1 MKKNFFFLSSYPH
14 SAPGN
19 RLNVFCQFRMLQSVG
34 SPPPLGEG
42 ARDGCGRQPLR
53 SGRAGGESPLIRPDL
68 QGLPPAP
75 IPVRPPPRG
84 RAPNR
89 LGQSNISIFRAG
101 NLGHAAQEPLHSKLK
116 EDI

>member
-53 SGRAGGESPLIRPDL
+53 SGRADGEADTAQITQSVSDTALPSCEGGTPEQASPLEGRGGEADPGGSPPQR
-68 QGLPPAP
+68 
-75 IPVRPPPRG
+75 
-84 RAPNR
+84 RAP
-89 LGQSNISIFRAG
+89 
-101 NLGHAAQEPLHSKLK
+101 P
-116 EDI
+116 

>member
-53 SGRAGGESPLIRPDL
+53 SGRAGGFAVGPALALALWRRLLFMEDGRNADGFSRHRTNNA
-68 QGLPPAP
+68 GRFTALP
-75 IPVRPPPRG
+75 
-84 RAPNR
+84 
-89 LGQSNISIFRAG
+89 
-101 NLGHAAQEPLHSKLK
+101 
-116 EDI
+116 

>member
-42 ARDGCGRQPLR
+42 ARDGCGRQPLL
-53 SGRAGGESPLIRPDL
+53 SGRADGEADTAQIIRGESPYRSPE
-68 QGLPPAP
+68 
-75 IPVRPPPRG
+75 PRG
-84 RAPNR
+84 RYAR
-89 LGQSNISIFRAG
+89 TS
-101 NLGHAAQEPLHSKLK
+101 EPP
-116 EDI
+116 